1 MKENF
6 WRIKEQGDPNDVD
19 HLSKALKINK
29 TLANLLVQRGIRT
42 YSEAET
48 FFRPEKSQLHD
59 PFLMKDMDKA
69 VSRIERAISNNERVL
84 IYGDYD
90 VDGTTAVAVVYSF
103 LKPLCQQLEFYI
115 PNRYEEGYG
124 VSFKSIDYAATNHIS
139 LIITLDCGIK
149 AIDRVCYAAS
159 KGIEF
164 IICDHHYT
172 GEKLPEACAVLN
184 PKRPDCC
191 YPYKHLSGC
200 GVGYKLIQ
208 ALALHM
214 NLSQEMVM
222 KHLDLVAVSI
232 ASDIVPI
239 TGENRVL
246 AFMGLDKINSNPGVG
261 IASIIKIAGL
271 EQKRITIDD
280 IVFKIGPRI
289 NAAGRMDTGEE
300 AVKLLTAEVPGEAMQ
315 IGENIDEYNKQ
326 RKSIDQILTSEA
338 LQMIESDPEQSARKT
353 TVLFN
358 PHWNKGVIGIV
369 ASRLI
374 ESYYRPTVILT
385 ESNGF
390 ASGSARSVEGFD
402 LYSAIDRCSHLLENF
417 GGHMYAAGITL
428 KVENIP
434 AFKQQFEE
442 IVAKTISEEQTT
454 PVIEIDT
461 QIELGDITPKFYRIL
476 KQFEPHG
483 PENSQPVFLTK
494 NVVDNGNGRT
504 VGGNG
509 EHLRLELIQ
518 ESTPFEPIQ
527 AIGFQMGSHFNYIK
541 TGNPFDICYTIDE
554 NEFRGN
560 ISRQIKIKDIK

>member
-6 WRIKEQGDPNDVD
+6 WRIKAQGDPTDVD

-90 VDGTTAVAVVYSF
+90 VDGTTAVAMVYSF
-103 LKPLCQQLEFYI
+103 LKPLCRQLEFYI

-124 VSFKSIDYAATNHIS
+124 VSFKSIDYAAENSIS

-172 GEKLPEACAVLN
+172 GENLPEACAILN

-200 GVGYKLIQ
+200 GVGFKLIQ
-208 ALALHM
+208 ALALRM
-214 NLSQEMVM
+214 NLPQEMVM

-246 AFMGLDKINSNPGVG
+246 AFLGLDKINTNPGVG
-261 IASIIKIAGL
+261 IASIIKISGL
-271 EQKRITIDD
+271 GQKRITIDD

-300 AVKLLTAEVPGEAMQ
+300 SVKLLTAEVPEEAMQ

-326 RKSIDQILTSEA
+326 RKSIDQSLTSEA
-338 LQMIESDPEQSARKT
+338 LQMIESDPEQSSRKT

-358 PHWNKGVIGIV
+358 SHWSKGVIGIV

-428 KVENIP
+428 KVDNIG
-434 AFKQQFEE
+434 AFKQKFEE
-442 IVAKTISEEQTT
+442 IVAETISEEQST

-483 PENSQPVFLTK
+483 PENPQPIFLTK

-504 VGGNG
+504 VGANG

-527 AIGFQMGSHFNYIK
+527 AIGFQMGSHFEYIK

>member
-6 WRIKEQGDPNDVD
+6 WRIKAQGDPTDVD

-90 VDGTTAVAVVYSF
+90 VDGTTAVAMVYSF
-103 LKPLCQQLEFYI
+103 LKSLCPQLEFYI

-124 VSFKSIDYAATNHIS
+124 VSIKSIDYAAENHIS

-149 AIDRVCYAAS
+149 AIDKVCYAAS

-172 GEKLPEACAVLN
+172 GENLPEACAILN

-200 GVGYKLIQ
+200 GVGFKLIQ
-208 ALALHM
+208 ALALRM
-214 NLSQEMVM
+214 NLPQEMVM

-246 AFMGLDKINSNPGVG
+246 AFLGLDKINTNPGVG

-271 EQKRITIDD
+271 GQKRITIDD

-300 AVKLLTAEVPGEAMQ
+300 AVKLLTAEVPEEAME

-326 RKSIDQILTSEA
+326 RKSIDQSLTSEA
-338 LQMIESDPEQSARKT
+338 LQMIESDPEQSERKT

-374 ESYYRPTVILT
+374 ESHYRPTVILT

-428 KVENIP
+428 KVENIA
-434 AFKQQFEE
+434 AFKQKFEE
-442 IVAKTISEEQTT
+442 IVAETISEEQST

-483 PENSQPVFLTK
+483 PENPQPIFLTK

-504 VGGNG
+504 VGTNG

-527 AIGFQMGSHFNYIK
+527 AIGFQMGSHFEYIK